1 MGKSKC
7 SLNCGSCLFLEKER
21 TFETPC
27 IAQGRLPTSKACGSY
42 KPNAYLL
49 VGNTL
54 KNDRVEKL
62 ADAIHGMTATELQ
75 ALGALM
81 HAERTTRKY
90 GWRFHQKVYVRIAGS
105 SDRNYLNNF
114 VSGRVL
120 FADKE
125 TVRVIGENGKTCLT
139 LINEK
144 TGTTLYTVERFNEI
158 RAQMLEANKRKDP
171 VKMSQVRPVVQDLD
185 HIPEEKITNKAVRRD
200 RSRDDLVSIVSRMQ
214 RGVVARPE
222 RRRKKKTG
230 GGGEIKMNW

>member
-1 MGKSKC
+1 MVKSKC
-7 SLNCGSCLFLEKER
+7 SLNCGSCLFLERER

-49 VGNTL
+49 VGATL

-62 ADAIHGMTATELQ
+62 ADAIHGMTGVELQ

-90 GWRFHQKVYVRIAGS
+90 GWRFHQKVYVRISGS
-105 SDRNYLNNF
+105 SDRNYLSNF

-158 RAQMLEANKRKDP
+158 RAKMLEANNRKDP
-171 VKMSQVRPVVQDLD
+171 IKMSQVRPVIQDLD
-185 HIPEEKITNKAVRRD
+185 HIPEEKITNKYVRRD
-200 RSRDDLVSIVSRMQ
+200 RGRRDDLVSIVSRMQ

-222 RRRKKKTG
+222 RRRKKKIVS
-230 GGGEIKMNW
+230 GEIKMVW